1 MLKHPTVEKL
11 QTLKLTGM
19 SKAMEEQLRLPEIQS
34 LSFEER
40 LGLLVDQELTERQN
54 RRLQT
59 RLRQAKL
66 RQQACMEDID
76 WRAARGLDKHMM
88 MDLAACRW
96 IKAPHNVLILGPTGV
111 GKTYLACALAQ
122 QACREGYRVQYA
134 RLSIACLFFFR
145 NWRWQSDYAQRR
157 IHAQEKT
164 NIDSNGKRGITHL

>member
-1 MLKHPTVEKL
+1 MLKHPTMDKL

-66 RQQACMEDID
+66 RQQACLEDID

-122 QACREGYRVQYA
+122 QACREGYRVQLRTPVY
-134 RLSIACLFFFR
+134 SF
-145 NWRWQSDYAQRR
+145 S
-157 IHAQEKT
+157 ET
-164 NIDSNGKRGITHL
+164 GVGKRRRPLSAALGQLDQGGSSGLG